1 MRAVAISRAVSG
13 AFAICVAV
21 SGLLA
26 GPAQHAAAGPLSN
39 AAQDAS
45 SSLTK
50 NGTGAFGG
58 MSVTVDKTQNLINEA
73 VSISWTGAPTTL
85 PPNNNTNFGA
95 DYLQIMQCWGDDP
108 ASGPDASQCEFG
120 GTTLGGPTTRRLNN
134 PQLPDPLLPPG
145 VAKDP
150 NQEYEDFVPAPTSAP
165 TSPYAP
171 PPATKDP
178 SNISTSFDSSNTN
191 EIPYART
198 YANGTGHVY
207 FQLDTVRESPALGCG
222 QPVADPAAPGGT
234 RIEPC
239 WLVVVPRGTLEADG
253 KTTVDGTNI
262 VLQTSPLSPTNWA
275 NRIVFPL
282 TFQPA
287 ASACAIGAN
296 EVQIGGDEMLAEAV
310 KSWEPGLCAK
320 NPKAPFSFSQIG
332 GDAARQQL
340 ASPLPGF
347 QFVSKPVAP
356 TPGTPQPTMLYAPAA
371 ISGLTISFYVQSQAV
386 VPPPG
391 QPPNPPAAQN
401 GVQIT
406 RLNLNARLVA
416 KLVTQSYRWG
426 VDSSVGTPQ
435 GAASDLAADNPRD
448 LTVDPEFLALNPQFK
463 GLSFAGGIPSVV
475 VPFGN
480 ADAYTELWTWLKN
493 DPAAEEFLSGVPDN
507 AGKYGQRGYT
517 GMTLNPNYL
526 RTQFPIEDFP
536 TTDPYCRPTVYQDP
550 SHAGTHNQQ
559 VALCG
564 LALHPYPVTMHDGV
578 LNATKGSL
586 GLRVTWNPNSAD
598 IGSWGPTPPQPD
610 GQVAILVLADAPT
623 AARYGLP
630 TAELCDDKAGVP
642 DPLLPP
648 GQQPSGDLDAH
659 CVAPTTDTLLKG
671 AAAAQPSPGAPKV
684 VVPNP
689 NAIDLGAYPLTT
701 ITYAAT
707 VPSKLTK
714 TDGGHYADLLD
725 YIAGPGQIQG
735 LDPGDL
741 PPGYAPLTAAMAAQT
756 AAAAKLL
763 RTAAG
768 VPDAAPAGAAPT
780 GAVSSQHASAVIPH
794 PASSA
799 PPPAAPVQH
808 PPLPKPTGPGP
819 AVVVQGTMP
828 AADVAGSAGPTPG
841 VPTGTIRYVV
851 LICLLAA
858 GASVLVGP
866 GLLRVARQSAGG
878 PELDGDSG
886 DPSDP
891 ESDDDTG
898 DTGDPSDPDEP
909 DGDPDD
915 PADPGDPG
923 DPDEP
928 DDTGDTGDTSESPGT
943 NPPQEPSP
951 SKGTGQ

>member
-1 MRAVAISRAVSG
+1 MRVLTISRAVAG
-13 AFAICVAV
+13 AFAVCVAV
-21 SGLLA
+21 SGLIA
-26 GPAQHAAAGPLSN
+26 GPAQHAVAMPQQTGT
-39 AAQDAS
+39 QDVS
-45 SSLTK
+45 SPATE
-50 NGTGAFGG
+50 NGTGAFAGTA
-58 MSVTVDKTQNLINEA
+58 VTVDKTRNLINEA
-73 VSISWTGAPTTL
+73 VGISWTGAPTTL
-85 PPNNNTNFGA
+85 PANNNTNFGA

-108 ASGPDASQCEFG
+108 AGPDATQCEFG
-120 GTTLGGPTTRRLNN
+120 GTTLGGPATRRLNN
-134 PQLPDPLLPPG
+134 PQLPDPLLPPA

-150 NQEYEDFVPAPTSAP
+150 NQEYEDFVPAPTAAP
-165 TSPYAP
+165 TSPYV
-171 PPATKDP
+171 PPAPVRDP
-178 SNISTSFDSSNTN
+178 SQISTSFDSSNTN

-239 WLVVVPRGTLEADG
+239 WLVVVPRSTLEADG
-253 KTTVDGTNI
+253 KTNVDGTNI

-275 NRIVFPL
+275 NRIVFRL

-296 EVQIGGDEMLAEAV
+296 EVQIGGDEMLAEAI

-332 GDAARQQL
+332 GDAARLQL
-340 ASPLPGF
+340 ASLSPGF
-347 QFVSKPVAP
+347 QFVSKPVSPAQ
-356 TPGTPQPTMLYAPAA
+356 GTQLPTMLYAPVA
-371 ISGLTISFYVQSQAV
+371 ISGLTISFYIQSQAT

-391 QPPNPPAAQN
+391 QPPNPPATQN
-401 GVQIT
+401 GVQLT
-406 RLNLNARLVA
+406 RLNLDARLVA
-416 KLVTQSYRWG
+416 KLLTQSYRWG

-435 GAASDLAADNPRD
+435 GAASDLPQQNPRD
-448 LTVDPEFLALNPQFK
+448 LTQDPEFLALNPAFK
-463 GLSFAGGIPSVV
+463 GLSFPGGIPSVV

-493 DPAAEEFLSGVPDN
+493 DPSAAEFLSGIPDN
-507 AGKYGQRGYT
+507 VGKYGQPGYT
-517 GMTLNPNYL
+517 GMVINPNYL

-536 TTDPYCRPTVYQDP
+536 TTDPYCRPTVFQDP

-586 GLRVTWNPNSAD
+586 GLRVTWSPNSAD

-630 TAELCDDKAGVP
+630 TARLCDDKAGVP
-642 DPLLPP
+642 DPLQPP
-648 GQQPSGDLDAH
+648 TQQPMAELDAH
-659 CVAPTTDTLLKG
+659 CVAPTTDALLKG
-671 AAAAQPSPGAPKV
+671 AAAAQPSAVAPKMLV
-684 VVPNP
+684 ANP

-701 ITYAAT
+701 LTYAAT

-714 TDGGHYADLLD
+714 TDGAHYADLLD
-725 YIAGPGQIQG
+725 YIAGAGQLQG

-741 PPGYAPLTAAMAAQT
+741 PPGYAPLPAALAAQT

-768 VPDAAPAGAAPT
+768 VPDAAPIGAAPT
-780 GAVSSQHASAVIPH
+780 GDGSGRPAPAGPPHAPSS
-794 PASSA
+794 
-799 PPPAAPVQH
+799 PPPAAPPAQH

-828 AADVAGSAGPTPG
+828 ASDLAASAATPAVAIGRA
-841 VPTGTIRYVV
+841 RYLV
-851 LICLLAA
+851 LICLLVA
-858 GASVLVGP
+858 GASVLAGP
-866 GLLRVARQSAGG
+866 LLLRMARLSVLLAGEW
-878 PELDGDSG
+878 PGDESG
-886 DPSDP
+886 
-891 ESDDDTG
+891 
-898 DTGDPSDPDEP
+898 DEP
-909 DGDPDD
+909 DDPDD
-915 PADPGDPG
+915 P
-923 DPDEP
+923 
-928 DDTGDTGDTSESPGT
+928 DDAGDTSESPGT
-943 NPPQEPSP
+943 NPSRDPSP

>member
-1 MRAVAISRAVSG
+1 MLSRKISGVFAV
-13 AFAICVAV
+13 CVAV

-26 GPAQHAAAGPLSN
+26 GPAQHAVAGPLHS
-39 AAQDAS
+39 AAQDPS
-45 SSLTK
+45 SSVTRT
-50 NGTGAFGG
+50 GTGAFNG
-58 MSVTVDKTQNLINEA
+58 MAVTVDKTQNLINEA
-73 VSISWTGAPTTL
+73 VGVSWSGAPTTL

-108 ASGPDASQCEFG
+108 AGPDASQCEFG

-134 PQLPDPLLPPG
+134 PQIPDPLLPPA

-150 NQEYEDFVPAPTSAP
+150 NQEYEDFLPAPTTAPTSA
-165 TSPYAP
+165 YQAP
-171 PPATKDP
+171 APTKDP
-178 SNISTSFDSSNTN
+178 AHIATSFDSSNTN
-191 EIPYART
+191 EVPYART

-222 QPVADPAAPGGT
+222 QPVADPTAPGGT
-234 RIEPC
+234 RIESC
-239 WLVVVPRGTLEADG
+239 WLVVVPRSTLEADG

-275 NRIVFPL
+275 DRIVFRL

-287 ASACAIGAN
+287 ASACTIGAN
-296 EVQIGGDEMLAEAV
+296 EVQIGGDEMLAEAI

-340 ASPLPGF
+340 ASPVPGF
-347 QFVSKPVAP
+347 QFVSKPVVP
-356 TPGTPQPTMLYAPAA
+356 TAGTPLPKMLYAPTA
-371 ISGLTISFYVQSQAV
+371 ISGLTISFYIQSQAV

-406 RLNLNARLVA
+406 RLNLNARLLA

-426 VDSSVGTPQ
+426 VDSSVGTAQ
-435 GAASDLAADNPRD
+435 GAASDLAKQNPRD

-463 GLSFAGGIPSVV
+463 GLSFSGGIPSVV

-493 DPAAEEFLSGVPDN
+493 DPAAAEFLNGVPDN
-507 AGKYGQRGYT
+507 AGKYGQPGYT

-559 VALCG
+559 AALCG

-586 GLRVTWNPNSAD
+586 GLRVTWSPNSAD

-642 DPLLPP
+642 DPLLAP
-648 GQQPSGDLDAH
+648 GQQHPQADLDAH
-659 CVAPTTDTLLKG
+659 CVAPTTDALLKG
-671 AAAAQPSPGAPKV
+671 AAAAQPGPSAPTMLV
-684 VVPNP
+684 SNP
-689 NAIDLGAYPLTT
+689 SAIDLGAYPLTT
-701 ITYAAT
+701 LTYAAT
-707 VPSKLTK
+707 APSKLTK
-714 TDGGHYADLLD
+714 ADGGHYADLLD
-725 YIAGPGQIQG
+725 YIAGAGQVQG

-741 PPGYAPLTAAMAAQT
+741 PPGYAPLPAALAAQT
-756 AAAAKLL
+756 AAAAKYL

-768 VPDAAPAGAAPT
+768 VPDAAPIGAP
-780 GAVSSQHASAVIPH
+780 P
-794 PASSA
+794 SA
-799 PPPAAPVQH
+799 PPSSHHAAVPTPHPPSTPPPRSVPVQH

-819 AVVVQGTMP
+819 PVVVQGTMP
-828 AADVAGSAGPTPG
+828 AADVAVSAGPTPALAI
-841 VPTGTIRYVV
+841 GTIRFLV
-851 LICLLAA
+851 LVCLLAA
-858 GASVLVGP
+858 GVSVLVGP
-866 GLLRVARQSAGG
+866 GLLRVARRTDATADGY
-878 PELDGDSG
+878 EDDGDGSDGSDG
-886 DPSDP
+886 DDEDDGDGDGDGLDDPDAPDDLDDAEPADDP
-891 ESDDDTG
+891 ESPDEAATG
-898 DTGDPSDPDEP
+898 DAPNV
-909 DGDPDD
+909 
-915 PADPGDPG
+915 PAP
-923 DPDEP
+923 
-928 DDTGDTGDTSESPGT
+928 ESPET
-943 NPPQEPSP
+943 NPSQETSP

>member
-1 MRAVAISRAVSG
+1 MISRTVSG
-13 AFAICVAV
+13 VFAVCVAV

-26 GPAQHAAAGPLSN
+26 GPAQHAAAGPLRS

-45 SSLTK
+45 SSATK
-50 NGTGAFGG
+50 NGTGAFSG
-58 MSVTVDKTQNLINEA
+58 MAVTVDQTRNLINEA
-73 VSISWTGAPTTL
+73 VGVSWTGAPTTL
-85 PPNNNTNFGA
+85 PLNNNTNFGA

-108 ASGPDASQCEFG
+108 AGPDASQCEFG

-134 PQLPDPLLPPG
+134 PQLPDPLLPPA
-145 VAKDP
+145 VADDP
-150 NQEYEDFVPAPTSAP
+150 NQEYEDFVPAPTTAP
-165 TSPYAP
+165 TSRYPAP
-171 PPATKDP
+171 APTKDP
-178 SNISTSFDSSNTN
+178 SHIATSFDSSNTN

-222 QPVADPAAPGGT
+222 QPVADPTAPGGT

-239 WLVVVPRGTLEADG
+239 WLVVVPRSTLEADG
-253 KTTVDGTNI
+253 KTVVDGTNI
-262 VLQTSPLSPTNWA
+262 VLQTSPLSPTNWT
-275 NRIVFPL
+275 NRIVFPM

-320 NPKAPFSFSQIG
+320 NPRAPFSFSQIG

-340 ASPLPGF
+340 ASPTPGF
-347 QFVSKPVAP
+347 QFVSKPVTPA
-356 TPGTPQPTMLYAPAA
+356 PGTPLPKMLYAPAA

-406 RLNLNARLVA
+406 RLNLSARLVA

-426 VDSSVGTPQ
+426 VDSSVGTLQ
-435 GAASDLAADNPRD
+435 GAAADLPEQNPRD
-448 LTVDPEFLALNPQFK
+448 LTADPEFLALNPQFK
-463 GLSFAGGIPSVV
+463 GLSFPGGIPSVV

-493 DPAAEEFLSGVPDN
+493 DPAAAEFLNGVPDN
-507 AGKYGQRGYT
+507 GGKYGQPGYT

-559 VALCG
+559 VPLCG
-564 LALHPYPVTMHDGV
+564 LALHPYPVTMHDGA

-586 GLRVTWNPNSAD
+586 GLRATWSPNSAD

-642 DPLLPP
+642 DPLLAP
-648 GQQPSGDLDAH
+648 GQQHPQADLDAH
-659 CVAPTTDTLLKG
+659 CVAPTTDALLKG
-671 AAAAQPSPGAPKV
+671 AAAAKPSPAAPTMLV
-684 VVPNP
+684 SDPH
-689 NAIDLGAYPLTT
+689 AIDLGAYPLTT
-701 ITYAAT
+701 LTYAAT
-707 VPSKLTK
+707 APGKLTK
-714 TDGGHYADLLD
+714 ADGGHYADLLD
-725 YIAGPGQIQG
+725 YIAGAGQVQG

-741 PPGYAPLTAAMAAQT
+741 PLGYAPLPAALAAQT
-756 AAAAKLL
+756 AAAAKYL

-768 VPDAAPAGAAPT
+768 VPDAAPIGTPPPAPPSSHHAAAPT
-780 GAVSSQHASAVIPH
+780 PRPVSTPR
-794 PASSA
+794 
-799 PPPAAPVQH
+799 PPVLPVQH
-808 PPLPKPTGPGP
+808 APLPKPTGPGP

-828 AADVAGSAGPTPG
+828 AADVAVSAGSTPG
-841 VPTGTIRYVV
+841 VPIGRIRFVV

-858 GASVLVGP
+858 GASVLAGP
-866 GLLRVARQSAGG
+866 GLLRVARASAAA
-878 PELDGDSG
+878 DTV
-886 DPSDP
+886 
-891 ESDDDTG
+891 DDADN
-898 DTGDPSDPDEP
+898 
-909 DGDPDD
+909 PDD
-915 PADPGDPG
+915 PDVPA
-923 DPDEP
+923 
-928 DDTGDTGDTSESPGT
+928 SERPET
-943 NPPQEPSP
+943 NLSQEPSP

>member
-1 MRAVAISRAVSG
+1 MRTLTISRVVSG
-13 AFAICVAV
+13 AFAVCVAV
-21 SGLLA
+21 SGLLS
-26 GPAQHAAAGPLSN
+26 GPTSHAAAAAAPQPTPKTN
-39 AAQDAS
+39 ATQTAS
-45 SSLTK
+45 SPLTK
-50 NGTGAFGG
+50 TGTGAFSG
-58 MSVTVDKTQNLINEA
+58 MAVTVDKSQDLINEA
-73 VSISWTGAPTTL
+73 IGISWTGAPTTL
-85 PPNNNTNFGA
+85 PRNNNTNFGA
-95 DYLQIMQCWGDDP
+95 DYLQIMQCWGDNP
-108 ASGPDASQCEFG
+108 AGPDASQCEFG

-134 PQLPDPLLPPG
+134 PQIPDPLLPPA
-145 VAKDP
+145 VANDP
-150 NQEYEDFVPAPTSAP
+150 NQEYEDFVPAPTAAP

-171 PPATKDP
+171 PAPVKDP
-178 SNISTSFDSSNTN
+178 SQIATSFDSSNTN

-222 QPVADPAAPGGT
+222 QPVADPAAPGGA

-296 EVQIGGDEMLAEAV
+296 EVQIGGDEMLAEAI
-310 KSWEPGLCAK
+310 KSWEPGLCAH

-332 GDAARQQL
+332 GDAARLQL
-340 ASPLPGF
+340 ASPSPGF
-347 QFVSKPVAP
+347 QFLSKPVTS
-356 TPGTPQPTMLYAPAA
+356 TPGTPLPSMLYAPAA
-371 ISGLTISFYVQSQAV
+371 ISGLTISFYIQSQAV

-401 GVQIT
+401 GVQLT
-406 RLNLNARLVA
+406 QLNLNARLVA

-426 VDSSVGTPQ
+426 VDSSIDTPQ
-435 GAASDLAADNPRD
+435 GAASDLAKQNPRD
-448 LTVDPEFLALNPQFK
+448 LTQDPEFLTLNPQFK
-463 GLSFAGGIPSVV
+463 GLSFAGGIPSIV

-480 ADAYTELWTWLKN
+480 ADAYTELWTWLKS
-493 DPAAEEFLSGVPDN
+493 DPAASEFLSGVADN
-507 AGKYGQRGYT
+507 TGKYGQPGYS
-517 GMTLNPNYL
+517 GMVLNPNYL

-550 SHAGTHNQQ
+550 SHAGTRNQQ
-559 VALCG
+559 SALCG

-586 GLRVTWNPNSAD
+586 GLRVSWSPNSANV
-598 IGSWGPTPPQPD
+598 GSWGPTPPQPD

-630 TAELCDDKAGVP
+630 AARLCDDRAGVP

-648 GQQPSGDLDAH
+648 GQQPSADLDAH
-659 CVAPTTDTLLKG
+659 CVAPTTDSLLKG
-671 AAAAQPSPGAPKV
+671 VAAAQPSPGAPTML
-684 VVPNP
+684 VPNP
-689 NAIDLGAYPLTT
+689 IPIDLGAYPLTT
-701 ITYAAT
+701 LTYAAT
-707 VPSKLTK
+707 APSKLTK
-714 TDGGHYADLLD
+714 ADGAHYADLLD
-725 YIAGPGQIQG
+725 YIASAGQIQG

-741 PPGYAPLTAAMAAQT
+741 PPGYAPLPAALAAQT

-768 VPDAAPAGAAPT
+768 VPEAAPIGSAP
-780 GAVSSQHASAVIPH
+780 S
-794 PASSA
+794 SSA
-799 PPPAAPVQH
+799 TSRPAAIVTPHAPSTPPPPRVPVQH

-819 AVVVQGTMP
+819 AVVVRGTMP
-828 AADVAGSAGPTPG
+828 ASDLALSAGSTPA
-841 VPTGTIRYVV
+841 VPIGRIRFAV

-866 GLLRVARQSAGG
+866 GLLRVARQAAAEGAV
-878 PELDGDSG
+878 DGEPDSSG
-886 DPSDP
+886 
-891 ESDDDTG
+891 ESDEPG
-898 DTGDPSDPDEP
+898 EPDEP
-909 DGDPDD
+909 DSPGEPADSPE
-915 PADPGDPG
+915 PADPEALDA
-923 DPDEP
+923 PDVP
-928 DDTGDTGDTSESPGT
+928 APESPET
-943 NPPQEPSP
+943 NPSQDPSP

>member
-1 MRAVAISRAVSG
+1 MRAVAVSRTISGV
-13 AFAICVAV
+13 FAICVAV

-26 GPAQHAAAGPLSN
+26 GPAQHAAAGPLSS

-45 SSLTK
+45 SSQTK
-50 NGTGAFGG
+50 DGTGAFSG
-58 MSVTVDKTQNLINEA
+58 MAVTVDKTQNLINEA
-73 VSISWTGAPTTL
+73 VGISWTGAPTTL
-85 PPNNNTNFGA
+85 PLNNNTNFGA
-95 DYLQIMQCWGDDP
+95 DYLQIMQCWGDEP
-108 ASGPDASQCEFG
+108 TGPDATQCEFG

-145 VAKDP
+145 IADDP
-150 NQEYEDFVPAPTSAP
+150 NQEYEDFVPAPTTAP
-165 TSPYAP
+165 TSAYV
-171 PPATKDP
+171 PPAPTKDP
-178 SNISTSFDSSNTN
+178 SNIATSFDSSNTD

-222 QPVADPAAPGGT
+222 QPVTDPTAPGGT

-239 WLVVVPRGTLEADG
+239 WLVIVPRGTLEADG
-253 KTTVDGTNI
+253 KTVVDGTNV

-275 NRIVFPL
+275 NRIVFQL

-347 QFVSKPVAP
+347 QFVSNPVAP

-371 ISGLTISFYVQSQAV
+371 ISGLTISFYIQSQAV

-391 QPPNPPAAQN
+391 QPPNPLAAQN
-401 GVQIT
+401 GVQLT

-426 VDSSVGTPQ
+426 VDSSVGTAE
-435 GAASDLAADNPRD
+435 GAASDLAANNPRD
-448 LTVDPEFLALNPQFK
+448 LTVDPEFLTLNPRFK

-493 DPAAEEFLSGVPDN
+493 DPMAAEFLSGVPDN
-507 AGKYGQRGYT
+507 AGKYGQRGFT
-517 GMTLNPNYL
+517 GMTVNPNYL
-526 RTQFPIEDFP
+526 RTQLPIEDFP

-586 GLRVTWNPNSAD
+586 GLRVTWSPNSAD

-623 AARYGLP
+623 TARYGLP
-630 TAELCDDKAGVP
+630 TAELCDDKAGLP

-659 CVAPTTDTLLKG
+659 CVAPTTDALLKG
-671 AAAAQPSPGAPKV
+671 AAAAQPSPGAPRV

-725 YIAGPGQIQG
+725 YIAGPGQVQG

-768 VPDAAPAGAAPT
+768 VPDAAPIGAAPT
-780 GAVSSQHASAVIPH
+780 GAVSSRHAPAVTPH
-794 PASSA
+794 PPSSP

-828 AADVAGSAGPTPG
+828 AADLAASAGPTPA
-841 VPTGTIRYVV
+841 VPIGTIRYVV

-866 GLLRVARQSAGG
+866 GLLRAARQTAAAG
-878 PELDGDSG
+878 PEAEAESEAGSEAGSETDGDG
-886 DPSDP
+886 D
-891 ESDDDTG
+891 G
-898 DTGDPSDPDEP
+898 

-915 PADPGDPG
+915 P
-923 DPDEP
+923 DEP
-928 DDTGDTGDTSESPGT
+928 DDAPDDPDDPDAAGDTSESPET
-943 NPPQEPSP
+943 NPSQEPSP